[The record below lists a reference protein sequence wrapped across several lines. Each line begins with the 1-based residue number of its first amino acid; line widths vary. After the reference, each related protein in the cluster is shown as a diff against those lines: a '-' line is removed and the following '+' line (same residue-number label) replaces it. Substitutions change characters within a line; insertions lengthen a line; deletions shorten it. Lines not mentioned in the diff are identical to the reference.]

1 MTMPL
6 VEEALEASVEGL
18 PQSLLG
24 QTPAVAA
31 LVVVPVAE
39 ASSVEPRSCA
49 DAMLLVGSL
58 HHVDWE
64 ALAWPPGDF
73 PQLSEGLRPPLR
85 MPLEALELE
94 ALLLKGS

>member
-1 MTMPL
+1 M
-6 VEEALEASVEGL
+6 EGL
-18 PQSLLG
+18 PQSLLV

-49 DAMLLVGSL
+49 DARPLVGSL

-64 ALAWPPGDF
+64 ALAWPPEDS
-73 PQLSEGLRPPLR
+73 PQLYEGLRPLLHVPLG
-85 MPLEALELE
+85 ASELE
-94 ALLLKGS
+94 ALLLQGS